1 MKYEKTVWQEGD
13 IISEDGLNNIE
24 VGIKTLE
31 DEIEDIKMNAVTILL
46 STDLPEN
53 VVVNTGND
61 LEVPIFFKSLNVGS
75 GTLKVVLN
83 DDEIL
88 EQSVPQGESSFKIES
103 NKFVEGINRLRM
115 YVIDTAGTYTN
126 MVNIVVTYGGLK
138 ITTDFNTEKQY
149 ELGSTIRMYYTPTST
164 VAGKQLNFHIKIGSR
179 EEEVLPCISGTRN
192 TYTFDKSLGSGSH
205 KVTAW
210 VSDDTGMTSNVLS
223 FNLIIIDG
231 ETLVIAS
238 SVSTV
243 TKEEGYTVSLDY
255 RVGMSGHT
263 KFNTQFYIGD
273 ELYKEG
279 TCGINKNYWNIS
291 TLGVGRH
298 VLRMVAST
306 LDGQH
311 TAEYDW
317 LVKITESTIPTITYT
332 GAGCQGAWTARDR
345 SNTETTKNVW
355 LGKNDDGETVGSTM
369 YNYAYT
375 STNGWNNDTLLSTG
389 DAYTELDIAPLKDNC
404 PNGFT
409 LDIEFFSQ
417 FIGNDDATVLKLWD
431 DEYDCGIKISAH
443 TILLKSKSGNKIELD
458 YTDNEV
464 TSAII
469 RIDRNDKIASIALN
483 GVISEAFLLSDY
495 TTEQGI
501 SVLEDFTVK
510 SNIIIGNK
518 DSTGWS
524 GVKNLRI
531 YDMALTA
538 DELMNNY
545 LSNIIDK
552 AQQREKY
559 LFQKGDSI
567 PTLVIKGDFYGI
579 TKDEKRPC
587 TISYQ
592 PVDQGLYG
600 TPLENVNG
608 TIHWQGTSSLSY
620 PVKNYR
626 INLLNDDGTKMK
638 WTPFNDGKPESRFCL
653 KADYME
659 SSHSHNTGVAK
670 LVNDYLYEG
679 VSKNPARQ
687 TDLSVRDTINGFPCR
702 LILTNTGNTPMEVGK
717 TEPNPNETK
726 DMGIFNLNHDKN
738 CTSSLG
744 LDINKFPQCKSYEVT
759 ANSDVSA
766 GAFVS
771 FASAK
776 KGSELLIY
784 EKSINNNNGYSTTS
798 GNWCSNY
805 IPVEEGTVV
814 TFKPTNIST
823 NSIELLLYRG
833 IDNIRQGLI
842 VKNGTVTIPSGI
854 KYVRVNCYASEPV
867 PEKIDING
875 KEYKTRITSNESEIH
890 SVCREF
896 QGEGTREEELAYLQD
911 SFELRYPKAD
921 DVGEDYG
928 FVDTNGD
935 DEYSLKRV
943 IDKVDAWDITTD
955 EGIAEMRSE
964 FSDYF
969 DEGYTLRYLC
979 CTLLLGM
986 IDNMGKNMMLD
997 TWDGK
1002 IWYPRFYDLDSC
1014 LSLDNSGYISIP
1026 VDAEMVEGY
1035 YNTSN
1040 SNLWTKVQV
1049 AFEKELKEQYR
1060 QMRLNGFNYE
1070 NILNILYGQQ
1080 ISKIPES
1087 YYNKDAQV
1095 KYLENTGE
1103 LSKMHGRRY
1112 EQMKKWLK
1120 ERLLYIDTL
1129 MDYASSTSENMQ
1141 IRANTLTTMN
1151 LDISTYSPMYL
1162 KVSWRNGVVQK
1173 LKVDGKTPTRFS
1185 GKANTAT
1192 DQEVIIYGASNIK
1205 TIDGITSCNPST
1217 IRMSNCTKLTK
1228 LDIQDAPILEDIDT
1242 GANLSNLTFLSDVNL
1257 KGCTALKGQLNMNKA
1272 NIIKHINIQG
1282 TAINDV
1288 SLPAGCVSL
1297 KEIWYPK
1304 TISTIILSDL
1314 PKLHTLGLEYGHS
1327 CKELRLTNC
1336 PSVKAFGNK
1345 EWNAN
1350 TMKYKYPDGYF
1361 LGGVRNLYLDN
1372 SYDVEEICILGSEQ
1386 IESVTLKNLKNTREL
1401 TLSERLAVEKFVT
1414 DNKSQHNNTYYPS
1427 LEQTQ
1432 GFGDFKLNT
1441 DNCPNLKTFSTKTNR
1456 YRYDWFSDYSMGNI
1470 NLIKEKAIEGTSQM
1484 SDSRFYQ
1491 TGFHCNRCDLSNS
1504 SIENV
1509 NLFITSYIAELVLPE
1524 TTSKLRVNPL
1534 VKFCKDDQLDYLS
1547 GDLNTSYNPSGWD
1560 WDGQGFAQ
1568 SIIYS
1573 IATST
1578 DDLELR
1584 KWKLGDLPLTDF
1596 EYPLTKQSRM
1606 VGDNFTYSDFTI
1618 DEVIVNLTPEN
1629 YTPRFNSDVFG
1640 SVKGRIDL
1648 SNFRGYSLKDALS
1661 GLTDEVDYVLPINYD
1676 DVLYFNGC
1684 LKAINTTKIKWNDEL
1699 PVRYLNSVLSV
1710 EDTKYITLA
1719 EQDDYDTE
1727 GIIINS
1733 SITSLAMNGANNT
1746 SMFYKSNLKYIKEFN
1761 TNCNNISW
1769 LFGTNGTFE
1778 HIPVERIGIINAPNC
1793 TYATHVFRSNATIKQ
1808 IDEIRLAETC
1818 DTQYILE
1825 RASNLA
1831 GAIKVVC
1838 NSTNSVC
1845 MFSGTKLSSI
1855 DLSEFTVNGST
1866 DSMFSSVPL
1875 NNTIELT
1882 GTSTDCYNM
1891 FNNAK
1896 IPSADLSNLR
1906 ITNARLS
1913 NMFYNARVE
1922 GTVKLVGTAGSAC
1935 GSMFNS
1941 ANIGNVD
1948 LSEMVFESENT
1959 TVSSAFQN
1967 AIIGNLIPPTN
1978 LSGVTSC
1985 NHMFYNATIKNGSLP
2000 DMSKSTSC
2008 TTMNQM
2014 YYGYKGSVLIPTPFI
2029 LPSGANNLAN
2039 IFDNCKAMPTDFE
2052 FDCRQMEYV
2061 LHNKNIFTNSAGM
2074 TNLIY
2079 RLPKNIYNGS
2089 MGTTGWNSSN
2099 GFLLGSS
2106 NIKSVEL
2113 DWSAYQGNDTGF
2125 GNFYSDITDFT
2136 FKGIAWDKFGNVN
2149 INQSGTQS
2157 IKDFTVHE
2165 PASNTNINI
2174 GSWRMPK
2181 DLHLRFVDEGL
2192 ATLDCANLIPANK
2205 ITTEYNPNGKGKIIA
2220 LIRYP
2225 YGSERFTITTKK
2237 DLLSYNIGSMAFCL
2251 YDDENLTTRGYMM
2264 GTVNFTNNSN
2274 GTKSY
2279 TFPDAHYL
2287 NSYPYIRLELIM
2299 SDTAENLGITQDDWN
2314 NIAEQIKTEI
2324 LNDNIVL
2331 SKTNSTQTSKT
2342 LTISRY
2348 TNKNNSATLSEDD
2361 KAEIISKATTKGWN
2375 VVIS

>member
-1 MKYEKTVWQEGD
+1 MKYEKTVWQDGD

-61 LEVPIFFKSLNVGS
+61 LEVPIFFKSINVGS

-88 EQSVPQGESSFKIES
+88 EQSVPQGESSFKIEG
-103 NKFVEGINRLRM
+103 NKFTEGVNRLRI

-164 VAGKQLNFHIKIGSR
+164 VTGKQLNFHIKIGNR
-179 EEEVLPCISGTRN
+179 EEEVLPCISGSRN

-210 VSDDTGMTSNVLS
+210 ASDDTGMTSNVLS

-279 TCGINKNYWNIS
+279 TCGISKNYWNIS

-332 GAGCQGAWTARDR
+332 SAGCQGAWTARDR

-833 IDNIRQGLI
+833 IDNIRQGVI
-842 VKNGTVTIPSGI
+842 AKNGTVTIPSGI
-854 KYVRVNCYASEPV
+854 KYVRVNCYALEPV

-875 KEYKTRITSNESEIH
+875 KEYKTRIISNESEIH
-890 SVCREF
+890 SVCRDF

-935 DEYSLKRV
+935 SEYSLKRV
-943 IDKVDAWDITTD
+943 IDKVDAWDVTTD

-1414 DNKSQHNNTYYPS
+1414 DNRSQHNNTYYPS

-1432 GFGDFKLNT
+1432 GFGNFKLNT

-1484 SDSRFYQ
+1484 VDTRFYQ

-1547 GDLNTSYNPSGWD
+1547 GDLNTSYNPSGWG

-1596 EYPLTKQSRM
+1596 EYPLTKQSKI

-1618 DEVIVNLTPEN
+1618 DEAIVNLTPEN

-1648 SNFRGYSLKDALS
+1648 SNFRGYSLKDALHGFTDEVEIVIPS
-1661 GLTDEVDYVLPINYD
+1661 DYDTILTNVEYVNSVVKNINTTQLGWDFVEKIFPLIVNQNGLTDWQNVILREQVDNTESIALINHKYTGS
-1676 DVLYFNGC
+1676 LYQNS
-1684 LKAINTTKIKWNDEL
+1684 
-1699 PVRYLNSVLSV
+1699 NSVF
-1710 EDTKYITLA
+1710 K
-1719 EQDDYDTE
+1719 
-1727 GIIINS
+1727 G
-1733 SITSLAMNGANNT
+1733 
-1746 SMFYKSNLKYIKEFN
+1746 SNLKYV
-1761 TNCNNISW
+1761 S
-1769 LFGTNGTFE
+1769 
-1778 HIPVERIGIINAPNC
+1778 
-1793 TYATHVFRSNATIKQ
+1793 
-1808 IDEIRLAETC
+1808 EIRLS
-1818 DTQYILE
+1818 
-1825 RASNLA
+1825 ASNTWCMFQDSGIVEVGDIYIGDEHTTDVYYA
-1831 GAIKVVC
+1831 GWNRMFQNCKSLIKVGNITLNKNNLSNNAMATTSLFYGATNLETVGTINIINDPDSYELDLVGTYRECKQLTGDLDLSNIGTHFANIQHVC
-1838 NSTNSVC
+1838 QNSPKITSIKLPKIKPRAYLENTFGGCTEMVTVD
-1845 MFSGTKLSSI
+1845 FSLSEGVEVENLNQCFDGCSSLIQVKGFEGLVLKGQAGNVFRNCTSLEYYYDLTGMTGILFGAYQNCKSLKYNI
-1855 DLSEFTVNGST
+1855 DLDDFVITLGGEQAIYLSNSR
-1866 DSMFSSVPL
+1866 SVV
-1875 NNTIELT
+1875 TE
-1882 GTSTDCYNM
+1882 NM
-1891 FNNAK
+1891 FNGTNITKATVILNNVKTGNSDMVSMFQNSK
-1896 IPSADLSNLR
+1896 IRHIKFKIADTHTANGTIGIGRIVENTPLEIFEFDSGVYNKIIALGASINGGHGLNGTGNTIRQILNYPLTTKVSLS
-1906 ITNARLS
+1906 
-1913 NMFYNARVE
+1913 MFYNNFLPE
-1922 GTVKLVGTAGSAC
+1922 FESITWSG
-1935 GSMFNS
+1935 M
-1941 ANIGNVD
+1941 
-1948 LSEMVFESENT
+1948 LSESWRLVDSIIINGFHTCPVESIRDLINNHLA
-1959 TVSSAFQN
+1959 TVSSATLTLGNQN
-1967 AIIGNLIPPTN
+1967 L
-1978 LSGVTSC
+1978 
-1985 NHMFYNATIKNGSLP
+1985 
-2000 DMSKSTSC
+2000 
-2008 TTMNQM
+2008 
-2014 YYGYKGSVLIPTPFI
+2014 
-2029 LPSGANNLAN
+2029 
-2039 IFDNCKAMPTDFE
+2039 
-2052 FDCRQMEYV
+2052 
-2061 LHNKNIFTNSAGM
+2061 NK
-2074 TNLIY
+2074 
-2079 RLPKNIYNGS
+2079 
-2089 MGTTGWNSSN
+2089 
-2099 GFLLGSS
+2099 
-2106 NIKSVEL
+2106 
-2113 DWSAYQGNDTGF
+2113 
-2125 GNFYSDITDFT
+2125 
-2136 FKGIAWDKFGNVN
+2136 
-2149 INQSGTQS
+2149 
-2157 IKDFTVHE
+2157 
-2165 PASNTNINI
+2165 
-2174 GSWRMPK
+2174 
-2181 DLHLRFVDEGL
+2181 
-2192 ATLDCANLIPANK
+2192 
-2205 ITTEYNPNGKGKIIA
+2205 
-2220 LIRYP
+2220 
-2225 YGSERFTITTKK
+2225 
-2237 DLLSYNIGSMAFCL
+2237 
-2251 YDDENLTTRGYMM
+2251 
-2264 GTVNFTNNSN
+2264 
-2274 GTKSY
+2274 
-2279 TFPDAHYL
+2279 
-2287 NSYPYIRLELIM
+2287 
-2299 SDTAENLGITQDDWN
+2299 
-2314 NIAEQIKTEI
+2314 
-2324 LNDNIVL
+2324 LNDV
-2331 SKTNSTQTSKT
+2331 
-2342 LTISRY
+2342 
-2348 TNKNNSATLSEDD
+2348 D
-2361 KAEIISKATTKGWN
+2361 KATAVSKGWTL
-2375 VVIS
+2375 V